1 MLIAW
6 AVLLEFGTFGCVS
19 LPSSAAERKHESAG
33 QAQCLEEALRQR
45 LDILWVAYQQQMS
58 VELKAS
64 LGAGNLTALYNLQ
77 LQTSSL
83 LRYAQECGDY
93 SKLSELAKLY
103 LVPLDYRTITST
115 SIVPMGG
122 SIESVALSRP
132 TAIWVN
138 GDKSEA
144 THPNAYF
151 AYLMAKSL
159 NVFLALPPSVL
170 STPIR
175 RFITDYREV
184 VLERYMRWLFGDGL
198 FQVNGWGCGPRR
210 LNHKEFIEHKLGMD
224 FGDQSGTSYC
234 NAVTDDDLVLIAGAS
249 ELLKANELSSA
260 DFVLSADHRRRLL
273 AYVSLGS
280 QLIESRTTSTRLVDF
295 EGRDTFGIDFDAGA
309 WRDHPEYQY
318 AGYEGVSFPEPT
330 QVARVKGIGWDL
342 AHAGIIG
349 QVLETLHDNRSATLQ
364 AFPDLRVLAGFTN
377 QITFRVFNRQIRTP
391 GFTNF
396 IDGSNGW
403 YRVNYA
409 ERPGFGYGPGD
420 LSIGFMRGGYS
431 FLKKYNADLGRLV
444 AAEWVML
451 SSTDPEITAYR
462 SSLGQYFQSGARTSG
477 GPSDVDLL
485 TFIPTLLTGAGSH

>member
-1 MLIAW
+1 MFLKAHSCRPEAVMLIAG
-6 AVLLEFGTFGCVS
+6 VISVGLGTPGCAS
-19 LPSSAAERKHESAG
+19 LPSSAVEPQQQSAG
-33 QAQCLEEALRQR
+33 PAPCLEQAAQER
-45 LDILWVAYQQQMS
+45 LDTLWTAYQQNMS

-83 LRYAQECGDY
+83 LRYAHECGDY

-151 AYLMAKSL
+151 TYLMAKSL

-210 LNHKEFIEHKLGMD
+210 LNHKEFIEH
-224 FGDQSGTSYC
+224 
-234 NAVTDDDLVLIAGAS
+234 
-249 ELLKANELSSA
+249 
-260 DFVLSADHRRRLL
+260 
-273 AYVSLGS
+273 
-280 QLIESRTTSTRLVDF
+280 
-295 EGRDTFGIDFDAGA
+295 
-309 WRDHPEYQY
+309 
-318 AGYEGVSFPEPT
+318 
-330 QVARVKGIGWDL
+330 
-342 AHAGIIG
+342 
-349 QVLETLHDNRSATLQ
+349 
-364 AFPDLRVLAGFTN
+364 
-377 QITFRVFNRQIRTP
+377 
-391 GFTNF
+391 
-396 IDGSNGW
+396 
-403 YRVNYA
+403 
-409 ERPGFGYGPGD
+409 
-420 LSIGFMRGGYS
+420 
-431 FLKKYNADLGRLV
+431 
-444 AAEWVML
+444 
-451 SSTDPEITAYR
+451 
-462 SSLGQYFQSGARTSG
+462 
-477 GPSDVDLL
+477 
-485 TFIPTLLTGAGSH
+485 